1 MIFNYQARDQ
11 KGEVYAGEIETSSKE
26 TAATLLHER
35 GLFVTFLEE
44 ASTSLASKRIVLFK
58 KVNKKDLVMFSRQL
72 SIMFKSKV
80 PLIESLDVLSGQ
92 MKNIIFKENILKISE
107 KIEGG
112 VSFSQALSFFPKLF
126 SPFYIAMVKS
136 GEVSGKL
143 SEVLE
148 HLAEH
153 QEKEYHLNSKIKGA
167 MIYPSLILFVI
178 VAVIVLLVVFVIPNL
193 VSVFETS
200 GQELPLATRMVI
212 AVSDFS
218 RKWGWLVLV
227 IAGAIVFFLVKYYAT
242 PKGKALFDRFFL
254 KIPILGSFLKKVYLS
269 RFAENLST
277 LISGGLPI
285 IQSLSIVGDIIA
297 NNSYKE
303 AISTAANEVRK
314 GEMISLVLRQYPDL
328 FPPVFVQMVMIG
340 EKTGTIDTTLMNVVD
355 FYEQEV
361 DRAVDNI
368 LGVMEPVLIVFLGVV
383 VGGIMMSILLPIY
396 QSMSTI

>member
-11 KGEVYAGEIETSSKE
+11 KGEVYTGEIEASSKE
-26 TAATLLHER
+26 TAATLLQER

-44 ASTSLASKRIVLFK
+44 VSTSLASKRIVLFK
-58 KVNKKDLVMFSRQL
+58 KVSKKDLVMFSRQL

-80 PLIESLDVLSGQ
+80 PLIESLEVLSDQVG
-92 MKNIIFKENILKISE
+92 NIVFKENILKISE

-112 VSFSQALSFFPKLF
+112 VSFSQALSAFPKMF
-126 SPFYIAMVKS
+126 SPFYIAMIKS

-153 QEKEYHLNSKIKGA
+153 QEKEFHLNSKIKGA

-178 VAVIVLLVVFVIPNL
+178 AAVIALLVIFVIPNL
-193 VSVFETS
+193 VSVFEA
-200 GQELPLATRMVI
+200 GEQELPRATQAVI
-212 AVSDFS
+212 ALSVFTK
-218 RKWGWLVLV
+218 KWGWLILVTIVVMV
-227 IAGAIVFFLVKYYAT
+227 IAFIRYYAT
-242 PKGKALFDRFFL
+242 AKGKALFDKIFL

-285 IQSLSIVGDIIA
+285 IQSLSIVGDIII

-303 AISTAANEVRK
+303 VILTAANEVRK
-314 GEMISLVLRQYPDL
+314 GEMISLVLKQRPDL
-328 FPPVFVQMVMIG
+328 FPPVFVQMILIG
-340 EKTGTIDTTLMNVVD
+340 EKTGTIDTTLMNIVD

-361 DRAVDNI
+361 DRMVENI
-368 LGVMEPVLIVFLGVV
+368 LGIMEPVLIVFLGLI
-383 VGGIMMSILLPIY
+383 VGGIMMSILMPIY
-396 QSMSTI
+396 QSMSIV